1 MVGVVAAVAVVA
13 VVVHAVVVRIVP
25 VVVGRQNTSVAY
37 GTIGVMG
44 VLGLVAAAGRVVVGI
59 ALLLH
64 HHCIFF
70 VFLLNL

>member
-1 MVGVVAAVAVVA
+1 MVGVVAAVA

-44 VLGLVAAAGRVVVGI
+44 VLGLVAAAAGRVVVGI